1 MNNTKNFI
9 ALPSHLS
16 TDGGGAV
23 TGQVAFLHVSF
34 TRHAVTEVRHVERG
48 RAARRHAHHEVV
60 HARGSAQD
68 GGRSGG
74 GHGGVAASEGG
85 HGGRD

>member
-1 MNNTKNFI
+1 MKNFI
-9 ALPSHLS
+9 VFSAHLS

-23 TGQVAFLHVSF
+23 TGQVALLHVSF
-34 TRHAVTEVRHVERG
+34 TRHAVTEVRHVERR

-60 HARGSAQD
+60 HARGAAQD
-68 GGRSGG
+68 GGSSGG

-85 HGGRD
+85 HGRRD